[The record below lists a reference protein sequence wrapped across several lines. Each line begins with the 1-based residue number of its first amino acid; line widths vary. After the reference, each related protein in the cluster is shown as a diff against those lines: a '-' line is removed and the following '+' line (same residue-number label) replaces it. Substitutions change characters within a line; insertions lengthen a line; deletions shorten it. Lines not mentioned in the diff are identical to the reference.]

1 MEGLNR
7 EATSAHLLGRE
18 IALGIF
24 LTSTSGLAI
33 LAHVFFDLRMVFTT
47 SFVVL
52 PTTAIVV
59 LIVLLRRRLYGR
71 FHLFANLLLIGGASG
86 LLATLAYD
94 AIRPCLKLVFR
105 FSYEPFRA
113 IAIFGQLITGLP
125 TDDPFASIAGWLYH
139 FWNGISFGMIFALVW
154 PRGGMTAG
162 FLWAMSLQGLMMA
175 AYPRLLQARLD
186 DPGFLA
192 SGLIG
197 HALWGI
203 VLGKTVRQW
212 RNYA

>member
-1 MEGLNR
+1 MKRLSYETKAMRL
-7 EATSAHLLGRE
+7 SPRE

-24 LTSTSGLAI
+24 LTCTSGLAI
-33 LAHVFFDLRMVFTT
+33 LAHAFFDLRMVFTT

-52 PTTAIVV
+52 PTTAVAV

-94 AIRPCLKLVFR
+94 AVRPFLKLVLG

-125 TDDPFASIAGWLYH
+125 MDDPFARIIGWLYH

-154 PRGGMTAG
+154 PRGGMTVG
-162 FLWAMSLQGLMMA
+162 FLWAMSLQGLMIV
-175 AYPRLLQARLD
+175 AYPRLLQIRLD

-192 SGLIG
+192 SGIIG
-197 HALWGI
+197 HTLWGI
-203 VLGKTVRQW
+203 VLGKAVRQW
-212 RNYA
+212 RDNA